1 MEIVLATLISSIF
14 GLIGLMMWQRNKEK
28 NLQLKKEYE
37 IDMYKLK
44 KRETRKDKKLGSTI
58 KTTPDRGIM
67 DLIGGLD
74 RDKITGVLDL
84 LQGSDGNYS
93 MDQDEPSNDLGVVGD
108 LINSNPDLVKSF
120 VDGFVKK
127 QGSQDQTQ
135 QLDFE

>member
-14 GLIGLMMWQRNKEK
+14 GLIGLMMWQRNKER
-28 NLQLKKEYE
+28 NLQLKKNYE

-44 KRETRKDKKLGSTI
+44 KRETRKDKKIGSTI

-84 LQGSDGNYS
+84 LQGSDGSYS
-93 MDQDEPSNDLGVVGD
+93 VDEDQGSNELGIVGD

-120 VDGFVKK
+120 VDGIASKNK
-127 QGSQDQTQ
+127 SQDRTQ